1 MVGMRSVS
9 KRTSRKQPDLRTEED
24 GPTFPSSEQR
34 SKRCCLHREPIETL
48 ASNSVINDTVTV
60 GKTANH
66 RKEAKQ
72 NPERRPIE
80 TRHLRSRCSRGV
92 P

>member
-34 SKRCCLHREPIETL
+34 SKRCRLHREPIESL

-60 GKTANH
+60 GRDPT
-66 RKEAKQ
+66 
-72 NPERRPIE
+72 RRGAIPTDEGFRFPKPGGEI
-80 TRHLRSRCSRGV
+80 RRV
-92 P
+92 